1 MKKLLFVLVS
11 LMIFTVGCRSQE
23 SKPPDDYRIKMG
35 PDVKANL
42 VVFFKKEATWKEI
55 LDFQTS
61 VIGTPDETGTGF
73 ESLPGMMSVVRVE
86 IDGFE
91 GVAINFKPSATDE
104 QRSFVLQRIR
114 DSQIDYKTYV
124 NRVPSGITDLARHV
138 PG

>member
-1 MKKLLFVLVS
+1 
-11 LMIFTVGCRSQE
+11 
-23 SKPPDDYRIKMG
+23 MG

-114 DSQIDYKTYV
+114 DSQIVYKTYI
-124 NRVPSGITDLARHV
+124 NRIPNEISDLVDHASG
-138 PG
+138 

>member
-1 MKKLLFVLVS
+1 MNKLLFVLVS

-35 PDVKANL
+35 LDVKADI
-42 VVFFKKEATWKEI
+42 VVFFKKNVTWEEV
-55 LDFQTS
+55 LDFKKN
-61 VIGTPDETGTGF
+61 VIGRADENGTGF

-91 GVAINFKPSATDE
+91 GVAINFKPSATDGE
-104 QRSFVLQRIR
+104 RSFVQQRIN
-114 DSQIDYKTYV
+114 DSPIVYKTYV

>member
-1 MKKLLFVLVS
+1 MNKLLFVLIS

-23 SKPPDDYRIKMG
+23 SKPFDDYRIKMG
-35 PDVKANL
+35 PDVKADL
-42 VVFFKKEATWKEI
+42 VVFFKKSVTWEEV
-55 LDFQTS
+55 LDFQKN
-61 VIGTPDETGTGF
+61 VIGREDENGTGF

-104 QRSFVLQRIR
+104 ERSFVQQRIK
-114 DSQIDYKTYV
+114 DSPIVYKTYV
-124 NRVPSGITDLARHV
+124 NRVPSGISDLASHV